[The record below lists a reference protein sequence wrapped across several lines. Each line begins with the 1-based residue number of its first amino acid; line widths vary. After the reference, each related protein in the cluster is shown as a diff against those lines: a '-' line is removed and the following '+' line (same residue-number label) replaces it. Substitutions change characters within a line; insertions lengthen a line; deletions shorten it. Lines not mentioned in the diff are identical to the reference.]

1 MPQRKQTGIFRMWDK
16 QEKCSGLDKSMPW
29 RVGGGERADKKWE
42 LLQILKKKTTKIT
55 NTNTMHSS

>member
-29 RVGGGERADKKWE
+29 RVGGGERADKKRE
-42 LLQILKKKTTKIT
+42 LLQI
-55 NTNTMHSS
+55 